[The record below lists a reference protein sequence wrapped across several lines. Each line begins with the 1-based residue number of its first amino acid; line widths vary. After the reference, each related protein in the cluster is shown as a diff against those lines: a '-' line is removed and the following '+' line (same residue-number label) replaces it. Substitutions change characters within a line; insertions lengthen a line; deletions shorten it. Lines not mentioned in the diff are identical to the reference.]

1 MYGYGEIDA
10 YAGLLKLLNIGTSI
24 PDLPRQQAKVSL
36 HGRILN
42 IDGYNDVQVTIY
54 NLNGQ
59 QMLNTRAT
67 DGTVMLN
74 SLPSGVYAVK
84 IGQQGSTLIR
94 L

>member
-1 MYGYGEIDA
+1 
-10 YAGLLKLLNIGTSI
+10 
-24 PDLPRQQAKVSL
+24 
-36 HGRILN
+36 LN